1 MGPADSQ
8 SHVVQGV
15 DAGKPLWNFSG
26 CNNMG
31 WLGYAV
37 TLEYGDKHGGD
48 VSLFFDVPAKG
59 GRDNGNP
66 IQVTQTVNG
75 LEPGRYTLSAWVKTL
90 NDATSGRGGGTRF
103 SASATNPGGTRSR
116 ASAPAR

>member
-1 MGPADSQ
+1 ML
-8 SHVVQGV
+8 QGV

-66 IQVTQTVNG
+66 IQVTQTVND
-75 LEPGRYTLSAWVKTL
+75 LEPGRYALSAWVKTL
-90 NDATSGRGGGTRF
+90 NDATSGRD
-103 SASATNPGGTRSR
+103 AAPC
-116 ASAPAR
+116 PAR